1 MPIAVIVI
9 HDLPCP
15 GDPLGRTYRE
25 VNLAI
30 EHSIGVGSLVE
41 ILPFGDPPD
50 TFYTGIR
57 LRIMECYRDC
67 DGTPLYSLGASPGW
81 DRNHRLCGFPA
92 DTLRVIEAK

>member
-1 MPIAVIVI
+1 VI

-41 ILPFGDPPD
+41 ILPNEIDP
-50 TFYTGIR
+50 FYAGLR
-57 LRIMECYRDC
+57 LRVMECYRDC

-81 DRNHRLCGFPA
+81 DRNHRLCGLPA
-92 DTLRVIEAK
+92 KSLRVIEAK